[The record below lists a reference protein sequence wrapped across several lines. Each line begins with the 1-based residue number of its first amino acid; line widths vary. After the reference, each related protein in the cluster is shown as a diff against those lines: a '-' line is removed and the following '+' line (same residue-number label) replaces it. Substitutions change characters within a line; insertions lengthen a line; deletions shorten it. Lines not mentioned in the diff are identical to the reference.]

1 MQHYHAAPISL
12 PQSALAV
19 EQRSLDDPLLQ
30 TWMQK
35 QAGNTP
41 AAWPLETWTL
51 DSLTAAAYYF
61 NTDLQVARAQL
72 QAAIAGVQTAAMK
85 PNPTLGG
92 AAGYES
98 AQESPYLFGLGFALP
113 IETAGKR
120 SHRMAL
126 ANHQVEAARIHV
138 GEVAWSIRS
147 QVRGTLLQ
155 YMVMERQAALLQQ
168 QEKVDAKTTAL
179 LQQQLQA
186 GEVAWPAVNNARIQ
200 LDHTRIALRTAE
212 GQRETDRT
220 AVAAAIGVPAS
231 ALEGKRLEWKDFD
244 HPQPASTVDLVQME
258 HLALLNRLDV
268 RRALALYEASQS
280 QLQLEIARQYPDL
293 VLGPGYNY
301 EEGAHFLAF
310 QPSLV
315 LPIRNQN
322 QGPIAQATAQRK
334 AAADA
339 LIAVQQH
346 ALSACDQSLAR
357 YRAASTTLA
366 EIDNTLLQLQT
377 RQQTSARASL
387 QAGETERLSL
397 QGLQLQTVATQ
408 QMRLQA
414 LAAVQTAWSD
424 LEDVLQR
431 PLIDPTTPDFPTA
444 SAQSSTGRTA
454 SQR

>member
-19 EQRSLDDPLLQ
+19 EQRSLDDPQLQ
-30 TWMQK
+30 TWMQE
-35 QAGNTP
+35 QTGNTFP
-41 AAWPLETWTL
+41 AWPLETWTL

-61 NTDLQVARAQL
+61 NSDLQVARTQL

-120 SHRMAL
+120 GHRMEL

-138 GEVAWSIRS
+138 GEVAWGIRS
-147 QVRGTLLQ
+147 QVRGALLQ
-155 YMVMERQAALLQQ
+155 YMVMERQAALLQR
-168 QEKVDAKTTAL
+168 QEEIDARTAAL

-200 LDHTRIALRTAE
+200 LDHTRVALRTAE
-212 GQRETDRT
+212 GQRETDRA
-220 AVAAAIGVPAS
+220 AVAAAVGVPAS
-231 ALEGKRLEWKDFD
+231 SLEGKKLRWRDFD
-244 HPQPASTVDLVQME
+244 RPQPASTVDLAQME
-258 HLALLNRLDV
+258 HRALVNRLDV
-268 RRALALYEASQS
+268 RRALALYEAAQS

-301 EEGAHFLAF
+301 EEGANFFAF

-346 ALSACDQSLAR
+346 ALSACDQALAQ

-387 QAGETERLSL
+387 QAGETERLPL
-397 QGLQLQTVATQ
+397 EQLQLQTVATQ

-431 PLIDPTTPDFPTA
+431 PLIDPTTPDFSAAGVSLPSGSH
-444 SAQSSTGRTA
+444 SAQR
-454 SQR
+454 